1 MPSSSASE
9 IGDDGDDADR
19 PAHNSRDDVDEFEGG
34 NRVRKDDDESDR
46 KEHGRGPDRPHLAGL
61 ARPDPETRPDD
72 EKRRPEGHHELLAED
87 RHIPW
92 IRTGPGPQQIISE
105 NRQPDDENAR

>member
-34 NRVRKDDDESDR
+34 NRVRKDDDEGDR

-61 ARPDPETRPDD
+61 ARPDPETRRDAANVQVWCKSGRNASSTEP
-72 EKRRPEGHHELLAED
+72 
-87 RHIPW
+87 
-92 IRTGPGPQQIISE
+92 RTRSAA
-105 NRQPDDENAR
+105 NT